1 MNKFFKLSKFPHGT
15 GTTDKKPDPQD
26 DYVTLIEQVNFL
38 IYLKNPW
45 KLISNCPSETLN
57 CLDRIID
64 ISYKNTSSFDHLSED
79 KKNDLIEILID
90 YFKYMH
96 ESLHESFQKSFS
108 KKMTKSLILDG
119 LTQNKIQIL
128 LKFSLIMW
136 TWADKSS
143 DFCIKMHETK
153 FLRVLF
159 KFLNDFSLVE
169 CILNHINSNDMY
181 LNMALSYKSF
191 LGLVH
196 NLSKY
201 EHQFPD
207 QWKEKNC
214 INCLLH
220 LAGEF
225 SNLKFLE
232 IRMLVYFSLI
242 NLTNLPVNFPEIR
255 PVTED
260 VIYLI
265 SKCSAKMVL
274 QESNLRRVYKLDEE
288 EGLNEIAVV
297 CSNKVMWR
305 LTELLNFLIKAIELN
320 EKLRYDIFESMN
332 GKVCISRILFYGNA
346 IEKEHSI
353 KLLWK
358 LSMDKFVAHLIQ
370 NDLSLY
376 SYLLGLSKNQQNKN
390 KILLKYSNY
399 ILFLV
404 GTTDSGNK
412 VVNIHQEMHRNSS
425 FSDKYKPESPRTDS
439 TTSSRL
445 FIEENIT
452 F

>member
-1 MNKFFKLSKFPHGT
+1 MNKFLKLSKHTNGAGT
-15 GTTDKKPDPQD
+15 PEIKPDPQD

-38 IYLKNPW
+38 IYLKSPW

-57 CLDRIID
+57 CLNRIID
-64 ISYKNTSSFDHLSED
+64 ISFKNTISFDHLSED
-79 KKNDLIEILID
+79 KRNDLIEILMD

-96 ESLHESFQKSFS
+96 ESLHESFQKSFT
-108 KKMTKSLILDG
+108 KKTTKSLILDG

-136 TWADKSS
+136 TWADKSFE
-143 DFCIKMHETK
+143 FCIKMYETK

-159 KFLNDFSLVE
+159 KFLNDFTLVE
-169 CILNHINSNDMY
+169 CILSHINSNDMY
-181 LNMALSYKSF
+181 LNLALSYKSI

-196 NLSKY
+196 NMSKY

-214 INCLLH
+214 INCLLQ
-220 LAGEF
+220 LANEF

-242 NLTNLPVNFPEIR
+242 NLTNEPAHFDEIR
-255 PVTED
+255 PVTEE

-265 SKCSAKMVL
+265 SKCSAKMIL

-288 EGLNEIAVV
+288 ESLKEIAVV
-297 CSNKVMWR
+297 CSNKILWR
-305 LTELLNFLIKAIELN
+305 LTELINFLIKAIELN

-332 GKVCISRILFYGNA
+332 GKVCLSRILFYGNS
-346 IEKEHSI
+346 IEKEYSI
-353 KLLWK
+353 RLLWK
-358 LSMDKFVAHLIQ
+358 LSMDKFVAHLIR

-376 SYLLGLSKNQQNKN
+376 SYLLGLSKNQLNKN
-390 KILLKYSNY
+390 KTLLKYSNY

-404 GTTDSGNK
+404 GTNDTENK
-412 VVNIHQEMHRNSS
+412 VVNIHQEINRNNS
-425 FSDKYKPESPRTDS
+425 FSNSKS
-439 TTSSRL
+439 TERSISRTSSQL
-445 FIEENIT
+445 FVEENIT